1 MHYLKKLFYKI
12 FKRKSVENK
21 WLSYYS
27 EEDKSIKFTKKSI
40 YEYLESQVSNDLD
53 LYALNY
59 FGTRITYGEFLEKI
73 DTVAKS
79 LKFLGVKKGDIV
91 TICLPNIPEAVIS
104 FYACNKIGAVADM
117 VHPLSGE
124 KEMLTYL
131 QESKSRIL
139 ILYDANYS
147 KVSNFLEDTKVFKT
161 ILVSVSESMPLP
173 LNVGYKLTKG
183 IGIRKPKSND
193 HDFITW
199 KDFINL
205 SYGYHKNIEVKVNA
219 NDLAIILHSGG
230 TTGIPKGIMI
240 SNYNFNAEMQQDGI
254 NVINVRPKDK
264 VMTILPVFHGFGLCV
279 CVHCPLV
286 LRVEVILI
294 PEFDSKRFYH
304 ILDKYKP
311 QVIAGVPTLWEALLS
326 NKRFDKVDLSKL
338 KYVISGGDYLTID
351 MEEKMNTFLRKHGA
365 NIAIT
370 KGYGMTESVAATAYT
385 FQGTNEPGSIGI
397 PMIGNEFCICEPYST
412 KVLGLGEEGEICV
425 YGPTIMM
432 GYLNNEKE
440 TKNVLKKHD
449 DGRVW
454 LHTGDL
460 GYINPK
466 GIIYFTQR
474 LKRVIVSSGFNV
486 YPSQIEEVIMHHPHV
501 KNCCV
506 IGIAH
511 PYKMQ
516 VPKAYIVLDEG
527 TKKSKQIIN
536 EIKSL
541 CKKDLAAYSQ
551 VKDFEFVDSLPK
563 TIYNKIDY
571 RKLERLE
578 AMHEEK

>member
-425 YGPTIMM
+425 YGI
-432 GYLNNEKE
+432 
-440 TKNVLKKHD
+440 LK
-449 DGRVW
+449 
-454 LHTGDL
+454 
-460 GYINPK
+460 
-466 GIIYFTQR
+466 
-474 LKRVIVSSGFNV
+474 
-486 YPSQIEEVIMHHPHV
+486 
-501 KNCCV
+501 
-506 IGIAH
+506 
-511 PYKMQ
+511 
-516 VPKAYIVLDEG
+516 
-527 TKKSKQIIN
+527 
-536 EIKSL
+536 
-541 CKKDLAAYSQ
+541 
-551 VKDFEFVDSLPK
+551 
-563 TIYNKIDY
+563 
-571 RKLERLE
+571 
-578 AMHEEK
+578 